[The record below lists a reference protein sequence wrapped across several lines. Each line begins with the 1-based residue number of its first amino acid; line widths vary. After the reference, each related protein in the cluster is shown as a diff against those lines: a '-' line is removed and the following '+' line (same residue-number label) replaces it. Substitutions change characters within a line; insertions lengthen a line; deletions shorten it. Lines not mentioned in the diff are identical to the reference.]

1 MTSEGILARGKANHD
16 AGKFLDNIE
25 TLAYVATL
33 PKEKPVEK
41 PVEEKPKEVKDG
53 KPKPRRALS

>member
-1 MTSEGILARGKANHD
+1 MTEEGVLARGKANYD

-33 PKEKPVEK
+33 PKEDA
-41 PVEEKPKEVKDG
+41 PKEEVPKEAKKNVKSS
-53 KPKPRRALS
+53 K